1 MLAWVVAASIRHRL
15 AVLLGGVIL
24 VVLGA
29 RAFAALPI
37 DAVPDLTNVQ
47 VQVLTAAPSLGALD
61 VERLV
66 SAPVEM
72 ALSGIPGARELR
84 SLSRY
89 GVSAVTVV
97 FDDDVDPQ
105 VARNRV
111 SERMPRI
118 RGEVAPD
125 IGVPEMGPLATGLG
139 EIYQFEVRGEAMGP
153 MALRS
158 ILDWQIAPR
167 LRMVPGVIDVN
178 VFGGELRTYEVTL
191 DPQRMAIRH
200 VALGEIITA
209 LERNHV
215 AVGGGAIQR
224 GPEGLLVR
232 GDAMIRSLDDLGDIA
247 VSQQGGAPI
256 YVRDVATP
264 RFAPM
269 LRQGAATRDG
279 RGEVVVGMTLM
290 LLGDNS
296 RVVSRAVADAVRRIN
311 PTLPAGVRID
321 AFYDRT
327 TLVERTL
334 QTVSHSLVEG
344 GLLVVLVL
352 FLMLR
357 NLRAGLVA
365 AAMIP
370 LCMLGAFI
378 GMRALGISGNLM
390 SLGAI
395 DFGLVVDGAIILLE
409 NAVHHLAAAS
419 AARGR
424 PLTRGERDDGVLRA
438 ALEVRGATAFGEI
451 IIALVYLPVLTLQG
465 VEGKTFQ
472 PMALTVLFALAGA
485 FVLSLTFVPALASL
499 LLAADAR
506 DLPSPIVTAARWAY
520 APLLRATLR
529 RPAVTLAVALVA
541 LGVSGALARGLGSE
555 FVPQLNEGAF
565 IVEMVRQ
572 PSTSLDESVRQ
583 ATLVERVLRR
593 FPEVTTVVCKTGRP
607 EIANDPMGVEQSD
620 VLVMLRPWAQTL
632 PAAEREALIARM
644 EAALTSAVPGV
655 AFGFTQ
661 PIQMRMNELL
671 SGVRADV
678 AVKVYGDDLPTLA
691 RLGAQIAR
699 VLRTVRGAT
708 DLRADRVEGMPVL
721 RATVDRH
728 AAARLGADAQEA
740 LSMIEAIGGRT
751 VGSVLEG
758 RQRYPLRVRLP
769 AGLRDDLEALRR
781 LPVHIAGDAT
791 VPLRDVARLE
801 LIDEPVVINRESLA
815 RRLVVQTNVRG
826 RDLGGFAAEAQRA
839 VTRSVHLP
847 PGYRL
852 EWGGQFENLERAKLR
867 LMVVVPLA
875 LAMILALL
883 YASFRSVGATLLIFA
898 NVPFAATGGVLA
910 LWARGL
916 PLSLSASV
924 GFIALFGVAVL
935 NGLVLVTQVRQL
947 RAAGDSLI
955 DAAQD
960 GALRRL
966 RPVLTTA
973 LVASLG
979 FVPMALTTGAGSEV
993 QRPLATVVIGGLVSS
1008 TLLTLLVLPTLYA
1021 WLGRAWASKDP
1032 PAE

>member
-1 MLAWVVAASIRHRL
+1 MLAWIVAASIRHRI
-15 AVLLGGVIL
+15 AVLLGV
-24 VVLGA
+24 VVLITLGV
-29 RAFAALPI
+29 RAFMALPI

-72 ALSGIPGARELR
+72 ALSGIPEVQELR

-97 FDDDVDPQ
+97 FNDDVDAQ

-111 SERMPRI
+111 NERMPRI
-118 RGEVAPD
+118 RGEVAAE

-139 EIYQFEVRGEAMGP
+139 EVYQFEVRGEGRSP
-153 MALRS
+153 MELRS

-167 LRMVPGVIDVN
+167 LRLVPGVIDVN
-178 VFGGELRTYEVTL
+178 VFGGELRTYEVTV
-191 DPQRMAIRH
+191 DPQRMAVRH
-200 VALGEIITA
+200 VALGEVITA

-215 AVGGGAIQR
+215 AVGGGAISR

-232 GDAMIRSLDDLGDIA
+232 GDAMIRSLDDLGDIV
-247 VSQQGGAPI
+247 VSHRGGAPI
-256 YVRDVATP
+256 YVRDVAST

-296 RVVSRAVADAVRRIN
+296 RVVSRAVGDAVRLIN
-311 PTLPAGVRID
+311 PTLPPGVRID
-321 AFYDRT
+321 PFYDRT

-334 QTVSHSLVEG
+334 STVSLSLVEG
-344 GLLVVLVL
+344 GLLVVVVL

-370 LCMLGAFI
+370 LCMLSAFI

-409 NAVHHLAAAS
+409 NAVHHLAQEGAALK
-419 AARGR
+419 R
-424 PLTRGERDDGVLRA
+424 PLTREERDEVVLRS
-438 ALEVRGATAFGEI
+438 ALEVRGATAFGEV

-465 VEGKTFQ
+465 IEGKTFQ

-499 LLAADAR
+499 LLPADAK

-520 APLLRATLR
+520 EPALRATLR
-529 RPAVTLAVALVA
+529 WPAVTLGVAL
-541 LGVSGALARGLGSE
+541 LCFGGSMMLAQTLGSE
-555 FVPQLNEGAF
+555 FVPQLNEGAI
-565 IVEMVRQ
+565 IVETVRQ
-572 PSTSLDESVRQ
+572 PSTGLAESVRQ
-583 ATLVERVLRR
+583 STIIERVLRR
-593 FPEVTTVVCKTGRP
+593 FPEVTTVVSKTGRP

-620 VLVMLRPWAQTL
+620 VLVMLRPEAQIL
-632 PAAEREALIARM
+632 PAAEREALITRM
-644 EAALTSAVPGV
+644 HDALTRAVPGV
-655 AFGFTQ
+655 GFGFTQ

-691 RLGAQIAR
+691 RLGAQVAR
-699 VLRTVRGAT
+699 ALRGVRGAT
-708 DLRADRVEGMPVL
+708 DLRTDRVEGMPVL
-721 RATVDRH
+721 RATIDRH
-728 AAARLGADAQEA
+728 AAARLGADAEEA
-740 LSMIEAIGGRT
+740 LAMVEAIGGRT
-751 VGSVLEG
+751 VGNVLEG

-769 AGLRDDLEALRR
+769 EGLRDDVEALRR

-791 VPLRDVARLE
+791 VPLRDVAQLE
-801 LIDEPVVINRESLA
+801 VIDEPVVINREALA

-826 RDLGGFAAEAQRA
+826 RDLGGFAEEAQRA
-839 VTRSVHLP
+839 VRRSVRLP

-867 LMVVVPLA
+867 LAIVVPLA
-875 LAMILALL
+875 LGLILALL
-883 YASFRSVGATLLIFA
+883 YMSFRSVGATLLIFA
-898 NVPFAATGGVLA
+898 NVPFAATGGIVA
-910 LWARGL
+910 LWSRGL

-935 NGLVLVTQVRQL
+935 NGLVLVTQIRQL
-947 RAAGDSLI
+947 REQGSGLVAASRE
-955 DAAQD
+955 

-979 FVPMALTTGAGSEV
+979 FVPMAITSGAGSEV

-1021 WLGRAWASKDP
+1021 WLGRVLGPKP
-1032 PAE
+1032 PG

>member
-1 MLAWVVAASIRHRL
+1 MLSWIVAASIRHRI
-15 AVLLGGVIL
+15 AVLLGV
-24 VVLGA
+24 VVLITFGV
-29 RAFAALPI
+29 RAFMALPI

-72 ALSGIPGARELR
+72 ALSGIPEVQELR

-97 FDDDVDPQ
+97 FDDHVDAQ

-111 SERMPRI
+111 NERMPRI
-118 RGEVAPD
+118 RGEVAAE

-139 EIYQFEVRGEAMGP
+139 EVYQFEVRGEGRSP
-153 MALRS
+153 MELRS

-167 LRMVPGVIDVN
+167 LRLVPGVIDVN
-178 VFGGELRTYEVTL
+178 VFGGELRTYEVTV
-191 DPQRMAIRH
+191 DPQRMAVRH
-200 VALGEIITA
+200 VALGEVITA

-232 GDAMIRSLDDLGDIA
+232 GDAMIRSLDDLGDIV
-247 VSQQGGAPI
+247 VSHRGGAPI
-256 YVRDVATP
+256 YVRDVASA

-279 RGEVVVGMTLM
+279 RGEVVIGMTLM

-296 RVVSRAVADAVRRIN
+296 RVVSRAVGDAVRLIN
-311 PTLPAGVRID
+311 PTLPPGVRID
-321 AFYDRT
+321 PFYDRT

-334 QTVSHSLVEG
+334 STVSLSLVEG
-344 GLLVVLVL
+344 GLLVVVVL

-370 LCMLGAFI
+370 LCMLSAFI

-409 NAVHHLAAAS
+409 NAVHHLAHEGAALK
-419 AARGR
+419 R
-424 PLTRGERDDGVLRA
+424 PLTREERDRVVLRS
-438 ALEVRGATAFGEI
+438 ALEVRGATAFGEV

-465 VEGKTFQ
+465 IEGKTFQ

-499 LLAADAR
+499 LLPADAK

-520 APLLRATLR
+520 EPVLRATLR
-529 RPAVTLAVALVA
+529 WPTVTLGVALLCFGGSV
-541 LGVSGALARGLGSE
+541 ALARGLGSE
-555 FVPQLNEGAF
+555 FVPQLNEGAI
-565 IVEMVRQ
+565 IVETVRQ
-572 PSTSLDESVRQ
+572 PSTSLAESVRQ
-583 ATLVERVLRR
+583 STIIERVLRR

-620 VLVMLRPWAQTL
+620 VLVMLRPEAQIL
-632 PAAEREALIARM
+632 PAAEREALITRM
-644 EAALTSAVPGV
+644 HDALTRAVPGV
-655 AFGFTQ
+655 GFGFTQ

-691 RLGAQIAR
+691 RLGAQVAR
-699 VLRTVRGAT
+699 ALRGVRGAT
-708 DLRADRVEGMPVL
+708 DLRTDRVEGMPVL
-721 RATVDRH
+721 RATIDRH
-728 AAARLGADAQEA
+728 AAARLGADAEEA
-740 LSMIEAIGGRT
+740 LAMVEAIGGRT

-769 AGLRDDLEALRR
+769 EGLRDDVEALRR

-791 VPLRDVARLE
+791 VPLRDVAHLE
-801 LIDEPVVINRESLA
+801 VIDEPVVINREALA

-826 RDLGGFAAEAQRA
+826 RDLGGFAEEAQRA
-839 VTRSVHLP
+839 VRRSVRLP

-867 LMVVVPLA
+867 LAIVVPLA
-875 LAMILALL
+875 LGLILALL
-883 YASFRSVGATLLIFA
+883 YMSFRSVGATLLIFA
-898 NVPFAATGGVLA
+898 NVPFAATGGIVA
-910 LWARGL
+910 LWSRGL

-935 NGLVLVTQVRQL
+935 NGLVLVTQIRQL
-947 RAAGDSLI
+947 REQGSGLVAASRE
-955 DAAQD
+955 

-979 FVPMALTTGAGSEV
+979 FVPMAITSGAGSEV

-1021 WLGRAWASKDP
+1021 WLGRVLGPKP
-1032 PAE
+1032 RG

>member
-1 MLAWVVAASIRHRL
+1 MLTWVVAASIRHRL
-15 AVLLGGVIL
+15 AVLLGVALL
-24 VVLGA
+24 VVLGV

-47 VQVLTAAPSLGALD
+47 VQVLTSAPSLGALD

-72 ALSGIPGARELR
+72 ALGGIPGVLELR

-111 SERMPRI
+111 NERMPRI
-118 RGEVAPD
+118 RAEVPPAV
-125 IGVPEMGPLATGLG
+125 GVPEMGPLATGLG
-139 EIYQFEVRGEAMGP
+139 EIYQFEVRGDGLGP

-178 VFGGELRTYEVTL
+178 TFGGELRTYEVTV
-191 DPQRMAIRH
+191 DPQRMAVRH
-200 VALGEIITA
+200 VALDEIITA

-215 AVGGGAIQR
+215 AVGGGAIRR

-232 GDAMIRSLDDLGDIA
+232 GDGLVRSLDDLADIA
-247 VSQQGGAPI
+247 VSHRDGAPI
-256 YVRDVATP
+256 YVRDVATT

-311 PTLPAGVRID
+311 PTLPPGVRID

-327 TLVERTL
+327 TLVDRTL
-334 QTVSHSLVEG
+334 RTVSHSLAEG
-344 GLLVVLVL
+344 GLLVAVVL

-357 NLRAGLVA
+357 NIRAGLVA

-370 LCMLGAFI
+370 LCMLAAFI

-409 NAVHHLAAAS
+409 NAVHHLAAERAEL
-419 AARGR
+419 GR
-424 PLTRGERDDGVLRA
+424 PLTRDERDAVVLRSA
-438 ALEVRGATAFGEI
+438 MEVRGATAFGEV

-499 LLAADAR
+499 LLSADAR
-506 DLPSPIVTAARWAY
+506 DLPSPIVTAARRVY
-520 APLLRATLR
+520 EPLLRATLR
-529 RPAVTLAVALVA
+529 RPAVTLGLALLGLGASVA
-541 LGVSGALARGLGSE
+541 LGRGLGSE
-555 FVPQLNEGAF
+555 FVPQLNEGAI
-565 IVEMVRQ
+565 IVETVRQ

-583 ATLVERVLRR
+583 STLIERVLLR
-593 FPEVTTVVCKTGRP
+593 FPGVTTVVSKTGRP

-620 VLVMLRPWAQTL
+620 VLVMLRPASQTL
-632 PAAEREALIARM
+632 PAAERDALVARM
-644 EAALTSAVPGV
+644 RAALVAAVPGV
-655 AFGFTQ
+655 GFGFTQ

-678 AVKVYGDDLPTLA
+678 AVKVYGEDLPTLA
-691 RLGAQIAR
+691 RLGAEIAR

-721 RATVDRH
+721 RATIDRH
-728 AAARLGADAQEA
+728 AAARLGADGHEA
-740 LSMIEAIGGRT
+740 LMMVEAIGGRT

-769 AGLRDDLEALRR
+769 AGLRDDLDALRR

-791 VPLRDVARLE
+791 VPLRDVATLE
-801 LIDEPVVINRESLA
+801 VIDEPVVINRESLS

-839 VTRSVHLP
+839 VARSVRLP

-852 EWGGQFENLERAKLR
+852 EWGGQFENLERARLR
-867 LMVVVPLA
+867 LAVVVPVALA
-875 LAMILALL
+875 LILALL
-883 YASFRSVGATLLIFA
+883 FASLRSASAALLIFA

-916 PLSLSASV
+916 PLSLSAAV

-935 NGLVLVTQVRQL
+935 NGLVLMTQVRQL
-947 RAAGDSLI
+947 RAEGRSPAE
-955 DAAQD
+955 AAQE

-993 QRPLATVVIGGLVSS
+993 QRPLATVVIGGLITS

-1021 WLGRAWASKDP
+1021 WLGRRDAP
-1032 PAE
+1032 

>member
-1 MLAWVVAASIRHRL
+1 MLAWIVAASIRHRI
-15 AVLLGGVIL
+15 AVLLGV
-24 VVLGA
+24 VVLITLGV
-29 RAFAALPI
+29 RAFMALPI

-72 ALSGIPGARELR
+72 ALSGIPEVKELR

-97 FDDDVDPQ
+97 FEDHVDAQ

-111 SERMPRI
+111 NERMPRI
-118 RGEVAPD
+118 RGEVAAE

-139 EIYQFEVRGEAMGP
+139 EVYQFEVRGEGRSP
-153 MALRS
+153 MELRS

-167 LRMVPGVIDVN
+167 LRLVPGVIDVN
-178 VFGGELRTYEVTL
+178 VFGGELRTYEVTV
-191 DPQRMAIRH
+191 DPQRMAVRH
-200 VALGEIITA
+200 VALGEVITA

-215 AVGGGAIQR
+215 AVGGGAISR

-232 GDAMIRSLDDLGDIA
+232 GDAMIRSLDDLGDIV
-247 VSQQGGAPI
+247 VSHRGGAPI
-256 YVRDVATP
+256 YVRDVAST

-296 RVVSRAVADAVRRIN
+296 RVVSRAVGDAVRLIN
-311 PTLPAGVRID
+311 PTLPPGVRID
-321 AFYDRT
+321 PFYDRT

-334 QTVSHSLVEG
+334 STVSLSLVEG
-344 GLLVVLVL
+344 GLLVVVVL

-370 LCMLGAFI
+370 LCMLSAFI

-409 NAVHHLAAAS
+409 NAVHHLAQEGAALK
-419 AARGR
+419 R
-424 PLTRGERDDGVLRA
+424 PLTREERDEVVLRS
-438 ALEVRGATAFGEI
+438 ALEVRGATAFGEV

-465 VEGKTFQ
+465 IEGKTFQ

-499 LLAADAR
+499 LLPADAK

-520 APLLRATLR
+520 EPALRATLR
-529 RPAVTLAVALVA
+529 WPAVTLGVAL
-541 LGVSGALARGLGSE
+541 LCFGGSMMLAQTLGSE
-555 FVPQLNEGAF
+555 FVPQLNEGAI
-565 IVEMVRQ
+565 IVETVRQ
-572 PSTSLDESVRQ
+572 PSTGLAESVRQ
-583 ATLVERVLRR
+583 STIIERVLRR
-593 FPEVTTVVCKTGRP
+593 FPEVTTVVSKTGRP

-620 VLVMLRPWAQTL
+620 VLVMLRPEAQIL
-632 PAAEREALIARM
+632 PAAEREALITRM
-644 EAALTSAVPGV
+644 HDALTRAVPGV
-655 AFGFTQ
+655 GFGFTQ

-691 RLGAQIAR
+691 RLGAQVAR
-699 VLRTVRGAT
+699 ALRGVRGAT
-708 DLRADRVEGMPVL
+708 DLRTDRVEGMPVL
-721 RATVDRH
+721 RATIDRH
-728 AAARLGADAQEA
+728 AAARLGADAEEA
-740 LSMIEAIGGRT
+740 LAMVEAIGGRT
-751 VGSVLEG
+751 VGNVLEG

-769 AGLRDDLEALRR
+769 EGLRDDVEALRR

-791 VPLRDVARLE
+791 VPLRDVAQLE
-801 LIDEPVVINRESLA
+801 VIDEPVVINREALA

-826 RDLGGFAAEAQRA
+826 RDLGGFAEEAQRA
-839 VTRSVHLP
+839 VRRSVRLP

-867 LMVVVPLA
+867 LAIVVPLA
-875 LAMILALL
+875 LGLILALL
-883 YASFRSVGATLLIFA
+883 YMSFRSVGATLLIFA
-898 NVPFAATGGVLA
+898 NVPFAATGGIVA
-910 LWARGL
+910 LWSRGL

-935 NGLVLVTQVRQL
+935 NGLVLVTQIRQL
-947 RAAGDSLI
+947 REQGSGLVAASRE
-955 DAAQD
+955 

-979 FVPMALTTGAGSEV
+979 FVPMAITSGAGSEV

-1021 WLGRAWASKDP
+1021 WLGRVLGPKP
-1032 PAE
+1032 PG

>member
-1 MLAWVVAASIRHRL
+1 MLAWIVAASIRHRI
-15 AVLLGGVIL
+15 AVLLGV
-24 VVLGA
+24 VVLITLGV
-29 RAFAALPI
+29 RAFMALPI

-72 ALSGIPGARELR
+72 ALSGIPEVQELR

-97 FDDDVDPQ
+97 FNDDVDAQ

-111 SERMPRI
+111 NERMPRI
-118 RGEVAPD
+118 RGEVAAE

-139 EIYQFEVRGEAMGP
+139 EVYQFEVRGEGRSP
-153 MALRS
+153 MELRS

-167 LRMVPGVIDVN
+167 LRLVPGVIDVN
-178 VFGGELRTYEVTL
+178 VFGGELRTYEVTV
-191 DPQRMAIRH
+191 DPQRMAVRH
-200 VALGEIITA
+200 VALGEVITA

-215 AVGGGAIQR
+215 AVGGGAISR

-232 GDAMIRSLDDLGDIA
+232 GDAMIRSLDDLGDIV
-247 VSQQGGAPI
+247 VSHRGGAPI
-256 YVRDVATP
+256 YVRDVAST

-296 RVVSRAVADAVRRIN
+296 RVVSRAVGDAVRLIN
-311 PTLPAGVRID
+311 PTLPPGVRID
-321 AFYDRT
+321 PFYDRT

-334 QTVSHSLVEG
+334 STVSLSLVEG
-344 GLLVVLVL
+344 GLLVVVVL

-370 LCMLGAFI
+370 LCMLSAFI

-409 NAVHHLAAAS
+409 NAVHHLAQEGAVLK
-419 AARGR
+419 R
-424 PLTRGERDDGVLRA
+424 PLTREERDEVVLRS
-438 ALEVRGATAFGEI
+438 ALEVRGATAFGEV

-465 VEGKTFQ
+465 IEGKTFQ

-499 LLAADAR
+499 LLPADAK

-520 APLLRATLR
+520 EPALRATLR
-529 RPAVTLAVALVA
+529 WPAVTLGVAL
-541 LGVSGALARGLGSE
+541 LCFGGSMMLAQTLGSE
-555 FVPQLNEGAF
+555 FVPQLNEGAI
-565 IVEMVRQ
+565 IVETVRQ
-572 PSTSLDESVRQ
+572 PSTGLAESVRQ
-583 ATLVERVLRR
+583 STIIERVLRR
-593 FPEVTTVVCKTGRP
+593 FPEVTTVVSKTGRP

-620 VLVMLRPWAQTL
+620 VLVMLRPEAQIL
-632 PAAEREALIARM
+632 PAAEREALITRM
-644 EAALTSAVPGV
+644 HDALTRAVPGV
-655 AFGFTQ
+655 GFGFTQ

-691 RLGAQIAR
+691 RLGAQVAR
-699 VLRTVRGAT
+699 ALRGVRGAT
-708 DLRADRVEGMPVL
+708 DLRTDRVEGMPVL
-721 RATVDRH
+721 RATIDRH
-728 AAARLGADAQEA
+728 AAARLGADAEEA
-740 LSMIEAIGGRT
+740 LAMVEAIGGRT
-751 VGSVLEG
+751 VGNVLEG

-769 AGLRDDLEALRR
+769 EGLRDDVEALRR

-791 VPLRDVARLE
+791 VPLRDVAQLE
-801 LIDEPVVINRESLA
+801 VIDEPVVINREALA

-826 RDLGGFAAEAQRA
+826 RDLGGFAEEAQRA
-839 VTRSVHLP
+839 VRRSVRLP

-867 LMVVVPLA
+867 LAIVVPLA
-875 LAMILALL
+875 LGLILALL
-883 YASFRSVGATLLIFA
+883 YMSFRSVGATLLIFA
-898 NVPFAATGGVLA
+898 NVPFAATGGIVA
-910 LWARGL
+910 LWSRGL

-935 NGLVLVTQVRQL
+935 NGLVLVTQIRQL
-947 RAAGDSLI
+947 REQGSGLVAASRE
-955 DAAQD
+955 

-979 FVPMALTTGAGSEV
+979 FVPMAITSGAGSEV

-1021 WLGRAWASKDP
+1021 WLGRVLGPKP
-1032 PAE
+1032 PG

>member
-1 MLAWVVAASIRHRL
+1 MLAWIVAASIRHRI
-15 AVLLGGVIL
+15 AVLLGV
-24 VVLGA
+24 VVLITLGV
-29 RAFAALPI
+29 RAFMALPI

-72 ALSGIPGARELR
+72 ALSGIPEVKELR

-97 FDDDVDPQ
+97 FEDHVDAQ

-111 SERMPRI
+111 NERMPRI
-118 RGEVAPD
+118 RGEVAAE

-139 EIYQFEVRGEAMGP
+139 EVYQFEVRGEGRSP
-153 MALRS
+153 MELRS

-167 LRMVPGVIDVN
+167 LRLVPGVIDVN
-178 VFGGELRTYEVTL
+178 VFGGELRTYEVTV
-191 DPQRMAIRH
+191 DPQRMAVRH
-200 VALGEIITA
+200 VALGEVITA

-215 AVGGGAIQR
+215 AVGGGAISR

-232 GDAMIRSLDDLGDIA
+232 GDAMIRSLDDLGDIV
-247 VSQQGGAPI
+247 VSHRGGAPI
-256 YVRDVATP
+256 YVRDVAST

-296 RVVSRAVADAVRRIN
+296 RVVSRAVGDAVRLIN
-311 PTLPAGVRID
+311 PTLPPGVRID
-321 AFYDRT
+321 PFYDRT

-334 QTVSHSLVEG
+334 STVSLSLVEG
-344 GLLVVLVL
+344 GLLVVVVL

-370 LCMLGAFI
+370 LCMLSAFI

-409 NAVHHLAAAS
+409 NAVHHLAQEGAVLK
-419 AARGR
+419 R
-424 PLTRGERDDGVLRA
+424 PLTREERDEVVLRS
-438 ALEVRGATAFGEI
+438 ALEVRGATAFGEV

-465 VEGKTFQ
+465 IEGKTFQ

-499 LLAADAR
+499 LLPADAK

-520 APLLRATLR
+520 EPALRATLR
-529 RPAVTLAVALVA
+529 WPAVTLGVAL
-541 LGVSGALARGLGSE
+541 LCFGGSMMLAQTLGSE
-555 FVPQLNEGAF
+555 FVPQLNEGAI
-565 IVEMVRQ
+565 IVETVRQ
-572 PSTSLDESVRQ
+572 PSTGLAESVRQ
-583 ATLVERVLRR
+583 STIIERVLRR
-593 FPEVTTVVCKTGRP
+593 FPEVTTVVSKTGRP

-620 VLVMLRPWAQTL
+620 VLVMLRPEAQIL
-632 PAAEREALIARM
+632 PAAEREALITRM
-644 EAALTSAVPGV
+644 HDALTRAVPGV
-655 AFGFTQ
+655 GFGFTQ

-691 RLGAQIAR
+691 RLGAQVAR
-699 VLRTVRGAT
+699 ALRGVRGAT
-708 DLRADRVEGMPVL
+708 DLRTDRVEGMPVL
-721 RATVDRH
+721 RATIDRH
-728 AAARLGADAQEA
+728 AAARLGADAEEA
-740 LSMIEAIGGRT
+740 LAMVEAIGGRT
-751 VGSVLEG
+751 VGNVLEG

-769 AGLRDDLEALRR
+769 EGLRDDVEALRR

-791 VPLRDVARLE
+791 VPLRDVAQLE
-801 LIDEPVVINRESLA
+801 VIDEPVVINREALA

-826 RDLGGFAAEAQRA
+826 RDLGGFAEEAQRA
-839 VTRSVHLP
+839 VRRSVRLP

-867 LMVVVPLA
+867 LAIVVPLA
-875 LAMILALL
+875 LGLILALL
-883 YASFRSVGATLLIFA
+883 YMSFRSVGATLLIFA
-898 NVPFAATGGVLA
+898 NVPFAATGGIVA
-910 LWARGL
+910 LWSRGL

-935 NGLVLVTQVRQL
+935 NGLVLVTQIRQL
-947 RAAGDSLI
+947 REQGSGLVAASRE
-955 DAAQD
+955 

-979 FVPMALTTGAGSEV
+979 FVPMAITSGAGSEV

-1021 WLGRAWASKDP
+1021 WLGRVLGPKP
-1032 PAE
+1032 PG

>member
-1 MLAWVVAASIRHRL
+1 MLAWIVAASIRHRI
-15 AVLLGGVIL
+15 AVLLGV
-24 VVLGA
+24 VVLITLGV
-29 RAFAALPI
+29 RAFMALPI

-72 ALSGIPGARELR
+72 ALSGIPEVQELR

-97 FDDDVDPQ
+97 FNDDVDAQ

-111 SERMPRI
+111 NERMPRI
-118 RGEVAPD
+118 RGEVAAE

-139 EIYQFEVRGEAMGP
+139 EVYQFEVRGEGRSP
-153 MALRS
+153 MELRS

-167 LRMVPGVIDVN
+167 LRLVPGVIDVN
-178 VFGGELRTYEVTL
+178 VFGGELRTYEVTV
-191 DPQRMAIRH
+191 DPQRMAVRH
-200 VALGEIITA
+200 VALGEVITA

-215 AVGGGAIQR
+215 AVGGGAISR

-232 GDAMIRSLDDLGDIA
+232 GDAMIRSLDDLGDIV
-247 VSQQGGAPI
+247 VSHRGGAPI
-256 YVRDVATP
+256 YVRDVAST

-296 RVVSRAVADAVRRIN
+296 RVVSRAVGDAVRLIN
-311 PTLPAGVRID
+311 PTLPPGVRID
-321 AFYDRT
+321 PFYDRT

-334 QTVSHSLVEG
+334 STVSLSLVEG
-344 GLLVVLVL
+344 GLLVVVVL

-370 LCMLGAFI
+370 LCMLSAFI

-409 NAVHHLAAAS
+409 NAVHHLAQEGAVLK
-419 AARGR
+419 R
-424 PLTRGERDDGVLRA
+424 PLTREERDEVVLRS
-438 ALEVRGATAFGEI
+438 ALEVRGATAFGEV

-465 VEGKTFQ
+465 IEGKTFQ

-499 LLAADAR
+499 LLPADAK

-520 APLLRATLR
+520 EPALRATLR
-529 RPAVTLAVALVA
+529 WPAVTLGVAL
-541 LGVSGALARGLGSE
+541 LCFGGSMMLAQTLGSE
-555 FVPQLNEGAF
+555 FVPQLNEGAI
-565 IVEMVRQ
+565 IVETVRQ
-572 PSTSLDESVRQ
+572 PSTGLAESVRQ
-583 ATLVERVLRR
+583 STIIERVLRR
-593 FPEVTTVVCKTGRP
+593 FPEVTTVVSKTGRP

-620 VLVMLRPWAQTL
+620 VLVMLRPEAQIL
-632 PAAEREALIARM
+632 PAAEREALITRM
-644 EAALTSAVPGV
+644 HDALTRAVPGV
-655 AFGFTQ
+655 GFGFTQ

-691 RLGAQIAR
+691 RLGAQVAR
-699 VLRTVRGAT
+699 ALRGVRGAT
-708 DLRADRVEGMPVL
+708 DLRTDRVEGMPVL
-721 RATVDRH
+721 RATIDRH
-728 AAARLGADAQEA
+728 AAARLGADAEEA
-740 LSMIEAIGGRT
+740 LAMVEAIGGRT

-769 AGLRDDLEALRR
+769 EGLRDDVEALRR

-791 VPLRDVARLE
+791 VPLRDVAQLE
-801 LIDEPVVINRESLA
+801 VIDEPVVINREALA

-826 RDLGGFAAEAQRA
+826 RDLGGFAEEAQRA
-839 VTRSVHLP
+839 VRRSVRLP

-867 LMVVVPLA
+867 LAIVVPLA
-875 LAMILALL
+875 LGLILALL
-883 YASFRSVGATLLIFA
+883 YMSFRSVGATLLIFA
-898 NVPFAATGGVLA
+898 NVPFAATGGIVA
-910 LWARGL
+910 LWSRGL

-935 NGLVLVTQVRQL
+935 NGLVLVTQIRQL
-947 RAAGDSLI
+947 REQGSGLVAASRE
-955 DAAQD
+955 

-979 FVPMALTTGAGSEV
+979 FVPMAITSGAGSEV

-1021 WLGRAWASKDP
+1021 WLGRVLGPKP
-1032 PAE
+1032 PG

>member
-1 MLAWVVAASIRHRL
+1 
-15 AVLLGGVIL
+15 
-24 VVLGA
+24 
-29 RAFAALPI
+29 
-37 DAVPDLTNVQ
+37 
-47 VQVLTAAPSLGALD
+47 
-61 VERLV
+61 
-66 SAPVEM
+66 M
-72 ALSGIPGARELR
+72 ALGGIPGVIELR

-97 FDDDVDPQ
+97 FADDVDAQ

-111 SERMPRI
+111 NERMPRI
-118 RGEVAPD
+118 RAEVAPE

-139 EIYQFEVRGEAMGP
+139 EIYQFEVRGDGLGP

-158 ILDWQIAPR
+158 VLDWQIAPR

-178 VFGGELRTYEVTL
+178 TFGGELRTYEVTV
-191 DPQRMAIRH
+191 DPQRMAVRH
-200 VALGEIITA
+200 VALDEIITA

-215 AVGGGAIQR
+215 AVGGGAIRR

-232 GDAMIRSLDDLGDIA
+232 GDGLIRSLDDLGDIA
-247 VSQQGGAPI
+247 VSTRGGAPV

-290 LLGDNS
+290 LLGENS

-311 PTLPAGVRID
+311 PTLPPGVRID

-327 TLVERTL
+327 TLVDRTL
-334 QTVSHSLVEG
+334 HTVSRSLAEG
-344 GLLVVLVL
+344 GLLVALVL
-352 FLMLR
+352 LVMLR

-378 GMRALGISGNLM
+378 GMRALGLSGNLM

-409 NAVHHLAAAS
+409 NAVHHLATATALY
-419 AARGR
+419 GR
-424 PLTRGERDDGVLRA
+424 PLTRDERDDVVQRSA
-438 ALEVRGATAFGEI
+438 MEVRGATAFGEV

-472 PMALTVLFALAGA
+472 PMALTVLFALVGA

-499 LLAADAR
+499 LLSRSTR
-506 DLPSPIVTAARWAY
+506 DLPSPVVTAARRVY
-520 APLLRATLR
+520 APLLAATLR
-529 RPAVTLAVALVA
+529 RPAVTLVAA
-541 LGVSGALARGLGSE
+541 LFCLGASALLARGLGSE
-555 FVPQLNEGAF
+555 FVPQLNEGA
-565 IVEMVRQ
+565 IIIETTRQ
-572 PSTSLDESVRQ
+572 PSTGLDESVRQ
-583 ATLVERVLRR
+583 SAIIERVLRR
-593 FPEVTTVVCKTGRP
+593 FPEVTTVVSKTGRP

-620 VLVMLRPWAQTL
+620 VLVMLRPASQTL
-632 PAAEREALIARM
+632 PAAERDALVGRM
-644 EAALTSAVPGV
+644 GDALHAAVPGV
-655 AFGFTQ
+655 GFGFTQ
-661 PIQMRMNELL
+661 PIQMRMNEML

-678 AVKVYGDDLPTLA
+678 AVKVYGEDLPTLA
-691 RLGAQIAR
+691 RLGAQIAQ
-699 VLRTVRGAT
+699 VLRGVRGAT

-728 AAARLGADAQEA
+728 AAARLGADGHEV

-751 VGSVLEG
+751 VGTVLEG

-769 AGLRDDLEALRR
+769 AGLRDDVEALGR

-791 VPLRDVARLE
+791 VPLRDVAILE
-801 LIDEPVVINRESLA
+801 LIDEPVVINREALA

-826 RDLGGFAAEAQRA
+826 RDLGGFAEEAQRA
-839 VTRSVHLP
+839 VARAVRLP

-867 LMVVVPLA
+867 LAIVVPLA
-875 LAMILALL
+875 LGLILALL
-883 YASFRSVGATLLIFA
+883 YASLRSVGATLLIFA

-910 LWARGL
+910 LWSRGL
-916 PLSLSASV
+916 PFSLSAGV

-935 NGLVLVTQVRQL
+935 NGLVLVTQVGQL
-947 RAAGDSLI
+947 REAGETLV
-955 DAAQD
+955 DAARD

-979 FVPMALTTGAGSEV
+979 FVPMALTSGAGSEV
-993 QRPLATVVIGGLVSS
+993 QRPLATVVIGGLASS

-1021 WLGRAWASKDP
+1021 WLGRAWAPRSP
-1032 PAE
+1032 VA

>member
-1 MLAWVVAASIRHRL
+1 MLAWIVAASIRHRI
-15 AVLLGGVIL
+15 AVLLGV
-24 VVLGA
+24 VVLITLGV
-29 RAFAALPI
+29 RAFMALPI

-72 ALSGIPGARELR
+72 ALSGIPEVQELR

-97 FDDDVDPQ
+97 FNDDVDAQ

-111 SERMPRI
+111 NERMPRI
-118 RGEVAPD
+118 RGEVAAE

-139 EIYQFEVRGEAMGP
+139 EVYQFEVRGEGRSP
-153 MALRS
+153 MELRS

-167 LRMVPGVIDVN
+167 LRLVPGVIDVN
-178 VFGGELRTYEVTL
+178 VFGGELRTYEVTV
-191 DPQRMAIRH
+191 DPQRMAVRH
-200 VALGEIITA
+200 VALGEVITA

-215 AVGGGAIQR
+215 AVGGGAISR

-232 GDAMIRSLDDLGDIA
+232 GDAMIRSLDDLGDIV
-247 VSQQGGAPI
+247 VSHRGGAPI
-256 YVRDVATP
+256 YVRDVAST

-296 RVVSRAVADAVRRIN
+296 RVVSRAVGDAVRLIN
-311 PTLPAGVRID
+311 PTLPPGVRID
-321 AFYDRT
+321 PFYDRT

-334 QTVSHSLVEG
+334 STVSLSLVEG
-344 GLLVVLVL
+344 GLLVVVVL

-370 LCMLGAFI
+370 LCMLSAFI

-409 NAVHHLAAAS
+409 NAVHHLAQEGAVLK
-419 AARGR
+419 R
-424 PLTRGERDDGVLRA
+424 PLTREERDEVVLRS
-438 ALEVRGATAFGEI
+438 ALEVRGATAFGEV

-465 VEGKTFQ
+465 IEGKTFQ

-499 LLAADAR
+499 LLPADAK

-520 APLLRATLR
+520 EPALRATLR
-529 RPAVTLAVALVA
+529 WPAVTLGVALLCFGGSMV
-541 LGVSGALARGLGSE
+541 LAQTLGSE
-555 FVPQLNEGAF
+555 FVPQLNEGAI
-565 IVEMVRQ
+565 IVETVRQ
-572 PSTSLDESVRQ
+572 PSTGLAESVRQ
-583 ATLVERVLRR
+583 STIIERVLRR
-593 FPEVTTVVCKTGRP
+593 FPEVTTVVSKTGRP

-620 VLVMLRPWAQTL
+620 VLVMLRPEAQIL
-632 PAAEREALIARM
+632 PAAEREALITRM
-644 EAALTSAVPGV
+644 HDALTRAVPGV
-655 AFGFTQ
+655 GFGFTQ

-691 RLGAQIAR
+691 RLGAQVAR
-699 VLRTVRGAT
+699 ALRGVRGAT
-708 DLRADRVEGMPVL
+708 DLRTDRVEGMPVL
-721 RATVDRH
+721 RATIDRH
-728 AAARLGADAQEA
+728 AAARLGADAEEA
-740 LSMIEAIGGRT
+740 LAMVEAIGGRT
-751 VGSVLEG
+751 VGNVLEG

-769 AGLRDDLEALRR
+769 EGLRDDVEALRR

-791 VPLRDVARLE
+791 VPLRDVALLE
-801 LIDEPVVINRESLA
+801 VIDEPVVINREALA

-826 RDLGGFAAEAQRA
+826 RDLGGFAEEAQRA
-839 VTRSVHLP
+839 VRRSVRLP

-867 LMVVVPLA
+867 LAIVVPLA
-875 LAMILALL
+875 LGLILALL
-883 YASFRSVGATLLIFA
+883 YMSFRSVGATLLIFA
-898 NVPFAATGGVLA
+898 NVPFAATGGIVA
-910 LWARGL
+910 LWSRGL

-935 NGLVLVTQVRQL
+935 NGLVLVTQIRQL
-947 RAAGDSLI
+947 REQGSGLVAASRE
-955 DAAQD
+955 

-979 FVPMALTTGAGSEV
+979 FVPMAITSGAGSEV

-1021 WLGRAWASKDP
+1021 WLGRVLGPKP
-1032 PAE
+1032 PG

>member
-1 MLAWVVAASIRHRL
+1 MLSWIVAASIRHRI
-15 AVLLGGVIL
+15 AVLLGV
-24 VVLGA
+24 VVLITLGV
-29 RAFAALPI
+29 RAFMALPI

-72 ALSGIPGARELR
+72 ALSGIPEVKELR

-97 FDDDVDPQ
+97 FDDHVDAQ

-111 SERMPRI
+111 NERMPRI
-118 RGEVAPD
+118 RGEVAAE

-139 EIYQFEVRGEAMGP
+139 EVYQFEVRGEGRSP
-153 MALRS
+153 MELRS

-167 LRMVPGVIDVN
+167 LRLVPGVIEVN
-178 VFGGELRTYEVTL
+178 VFGGELRTYEVTV
-191 DPQRMAIRH
+191 DPQRMAVRH
-200 VALGEIITA
+200 VALGEVITA

-215 AVGGGAIQR
+215 AVGGGAISR

-232 GDAMIRSLDDLGDIA
+232 GDAMIRSLDDLGDIV
-247 VSQQGGAPI
+247 VSHRGGAPI
-256 YVRDVATP
+256 YVRDVAST

-296 RVVSRAVADAVRRIN
+296 RVVSRAVGDAVRLIN
-311 PTLPAGVRID
+311 PTLPPGVRIEP
-321 AFYDRT
+321 FYDRT

-334 QTVSHSLVEG
+334 GTVSLSLVEG
-344 GLLVVLVL
+344 GLLVVVVL

-370 LCMLGAFI
+370 LCMLSAFI

-409 NAVHHLAAAS
+409 NAVHHLAQEVAALK
-419 AARGR
+419 R
-424 PLTRGERDDGVLRA
+424 PLSREERDRVVLRS
-438 ALEVRGATAFGEI
+438 ALEVRGATAFGEV

-465 VEGKTFQ
+465 IEGKTFQ

-499 LLAADAR
+499 LLPADAR
-506 DLPSPIVTAARWAY
+506 DLPSPIVTAARRAY
-520 APLLRATLR
+520 EPALRATLR
-529 RPAVTLAVALVA
+529 WPTVTLGVALLCFAGSV
-541 LGVSGALARGLGSE
+541 VLARSLGSE
-555 FVPQLNEGAF
+555 FVPQLNEGAI
-565 IVEMVRQ
+565 IVETVRQ
-572 PSTSLDESVRQ
+572 PSTSLAESVRQ
-583 ATLVERVLRR
+583 STIIERVLKR
-593 FPEVTTVVCKTGRP
+593 FPEVTTVVSKTGRP

-620 VLVMLRPWAQTL
+620 VLVMLRPEAQIL
-632 PAAEREALIARM
+632 PAAEREALITRM
-644 EAALTSAVPGV
+644 HDALTRAVPGV
-655 AFGFTQ
+655 GFGFTQ

-678 AVKVYGDDLPTLA
+678 AVKVYGDDLPTLS
-691 RLGAQIAR
+691 RLGSQIAR
-699 VLRTVRGAT
+699 ALRGVRGAT
-708 DLRADRVEGMPVL
+708 DLRTDRVEGMPVL
-721 RATVDRH
+721 RATIDRH
-728 AAARLGADAQEA
+728 AAARLGADAEEA
-740 LSMIEAIGGRT
+740 LAMVEAIGGRT

-769 AGLRDDLEALRR
+769 EGLRDDVEALRR
-781 LPVHIAGDAT
+781 LPVHIAGDAS

-801 LIDEPVVINRESLA
+801 VIDEPVVINREALA

-826 RDLGGFAAEAQRA
+826 RDLGGFAEEAQRA
-839 VTRSVHLP
+839 VRRSVRLP

-867 LMVVVPLA
+867 LAIVVPLA
-875 LAMILALL
+875 LGLILALL
-883 YASFRSVGATLLIFA
+883 YMSFRSVGATLLIFA
-898 NVPFAATGGVLA
+898 NVPFAATGGVVA
-910 LWARGL
+910 LWSRGL
-916 PLSLSASV
+916 PLSLSAGV

-935 NGLVLVTQVRQL
+935 NGLVLVTQIRQL
-947 RAAGDSLI
+947 REQGSGLVAASRE
-955 DAAQD
+955 

-979 FVPMALTTGAGSEV
+979 FVPMAVTSGAGSEV

-1021 WLGRAWASKDP
+1021 WLGRVLGPKPRA
-1032 PAE
+1032 

>member
-15 AVLLGGVIL
+15 AVLLG
-24 VVLGA
+24 VVLLIVLGV
-29 RAFAALPI
+29 RAFSALPI

-47 VQVLTAAPSLGALD
+47 VQVLTSAPSLGALD

-72 ALSGIPGARELR
+72 ALSGIPGVKELR

-97 FDDDVDPQ
+97 FDDDVDAQ

-111 SERMPRI
+111 NERMPRI
-118 RGEVAPD
+118 RGEVPSE

-139 EIYQFEVRGEAMGP
+139 EIYQFEVRGEGRSAME
-153 MALRS
+153 LRS

-167 LRMVPGVIDVN
+167 LRLVPGVIDVN
-178 VFGGELRTYEVTL
+178 TFGGELRTYEVTV
-191 DPQRMAIRH
+191 DPQRMAVRH
-200 VALGEIITA
+200 VALSEVITA

-215 AVGGGAIQR
+215 AVGGGAIHR

-247 VSQQGGAPI
+247 VSTREGTPI
-256 YVRDVATP
+256 YVRDVATT

-296 RVVSRAVADAVRRIN
+296 RVVSRAVGDAVRLIN
-311 PTLPAGVRID
+311 PTLPPGVRID
-321 AFYDRT
+321 PFYDRT

-334 QTVSHSLVEG
+334 HTVSRSLVEG
-344 GLLVVLVL
+344 GLLVVVVL

-370 LCMLGAFI
+370 LCMLSAFI

-409 NAVHHLAAAS
+409 NAVHHLAEAS

-424 PLTRGERDDGVLRA
+424 PLTRAERDEVVLHS
-438 ALEVRGATAFGEI
+438 ALEVRGATAFGEV
-451 IIALVYLPVLTLQG
+451 IIALVYLPVLTLEG

-485 FVLSLTFVPALASL
+485 FVLSLTLVPALASL
-499 LLAADAR
+499 LLPANAR
-506 DLPSPIVTAARWAY
+506 DLPSPIVTAARRVY
-520 APLLRATLR
+520 EPVLGATLR
-529 RPAVTLAVALVA
+529 RPAVTMGLALLV
-541 LGVSGALARGLGSE
+541 LGLSVALARGLGSE
-555 FVPQLNEGAF
+555 FVPQLNEGA
-565 IVEMVRQ
+565 IIIETVRQ
-572 PSTSLDESVRQ
+572 PSVGLDESVRQ
-583 ATLVERVLRR
+583 TTLIERVLRR
-593 FPEVTTVVCKTGRP
+593 FPEVTTVVSKTGRP

-620 VLVMLRPWAQTL
+620 VLVMLRPAAQTL
-632 PAAEREALIARM
+632 PAAEREALIGRM
-644 EAALTSAVPGV
+644 HDALTSAVPGV

-699 VLRTVRGAT
+699 ALRSVRGAT

-728 AAARLGADAQEA
+728 AAARVGADAQEA

-769 AGLRDDLEALRR
+769 AGLRDDLDALRR

-791 VPLRDVARLE
+791 VPLRDVALLE
-801 LIDEPVVINRESLA
+801 IIDEPVVINRESLA

-826 RDLGGFAAEAQRA
+826 RDLGGFAEEAQRA
-839 VTRSVHLP
+839 VRRSVRLP

-852 EWGGQFENLERAKLR
+852 EWGGQFENLERARLR
-867 LMVVVPLA
+867 LAIVVPLA
-875 LAMILALL
+875 LGMILALL
-883 YASFRSVGATLLIFA
+883 YASFRSAGATLLIFA
-898 NVPFAATGGVLA
+898 NVPFAATGGVIA
-910 LWARGL
+910 LWSRGL
-916 PLSLSASV
+916 PLSLSAGV

-947 RAAGDSLI
+947 RQRGTGLVEAARE
-955 DAAQD
+955 

-979 FVPMALTTGAGSEV
+979 FVPMAVTSGAGSEV

-1021 WLGRAWASKDP
+1021 WLGRVLGTKP
-1032 PAE
+1032 RG